1 MRELEKMGGE
11 EDSKKDGKEIG
22 SGMGGA
28 GIPASPKSGS
38 EDHRSSQGG
47 GKRTS
52 AKGRK
57 GTLVFFLAGTS
68 PPGRKLVIQAEQAH
82 LPVAKLQMDVISFP
96 DSRARRAAGR
106 T

>member
-22 SGMGGA
+22 SGMEWEGLE
-28 GIPASPKSGS
+28 SQNS
-38 EDHRSSQGG
+38 EAHRSSQGG
-47 GKRTS
+47 GKSTS

-57 GTLVFFLAGTS
+57 GTPGFFLAGTS
-68 PPGRKLVIQAEQAH
+68 PQGRKLVIQAEQVH